1 MLFLPKLGFLTLRVG
16 SATLFEHRSTME
28 AWRFHD
34 DASKTAGASPTSS
47 DKWWRLAAMVDED
60 GDLRVASRAWMVESQ
75 V

>member
-1 MLFLPKLGFLTLRVG
+1 
-16 SATLFEHRSTME
+16 ME